1 MAAMKSQPMAAIFI
15 ALSVLVSLSSFSHA
29 QTCSTYK
36 FTSNQVFNS
45 CSDLPYLNAFLHW
58 TFDQS
63 TGKLQMAYR
72 HTSASSSNWV
82 SWAINP
88 DVSQVQA
95 AMPGAQALYAIPQ
108 TNGVATVY
116 TSPISGYGTTL
127 ANGSLSYDVT
137 GLAAEVQ
144 NSEVIIYAT
153 WTLPTNAST
162 ILQVWQEGPVSN
174 GAPKQHG
181 SDPANLGAKGTLDL
195 LSGQTTSTG
204 GGSSTVRK
212 RNVSNFILK
221 LHLLQ
226 SSSVLS
232 NVSYQI

>member
-1 MAAMKSQPMAAIFI
+1 MAAIFI

-58 TFDQS
+58 SFDQS

-88 DVSQVQA
+88 DVSKAQA
-95 AMPGAQALYAIPQ
+95 AMLGAQALVAIPQ
-108 TNGVATVY
+108 TSGTPTVY
-116 TSPISGYGTTL
+116 TSPITGYSTTL
-127 ANGSLSYDVT
+127 AKGNLSYNVT
-137 GLAAEVQ
+137 GLTADFQ

-162 ILQVWQEGPVSN
+162 ILQVWQEGPVSSGTPQPHQLDAAN
-174 GAPKQHG
+174 RG
-181 SDPANLGAKGTLDL
+181 SQGTLNL
-195 LSGQTTSTG
+195 LSGQTASTG